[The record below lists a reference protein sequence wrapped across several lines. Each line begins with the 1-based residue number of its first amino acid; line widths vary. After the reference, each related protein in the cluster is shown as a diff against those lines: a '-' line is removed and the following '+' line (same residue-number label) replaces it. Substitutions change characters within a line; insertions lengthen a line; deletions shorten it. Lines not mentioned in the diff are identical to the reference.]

1 MCKPCRK
8 TLEAYLTS
16 ICADTLETCYT
27 IYLSYRCKY
36 CFLCMHCPSIL
47 CMQSRKKLGLWIS
60 LSIFFFFLGIFG
72 GDKIVEFAQCCKL
85 IILFYLYLC
94 NIALG
99 DSCHQRI
106 K

>member
-1 MCKPCRK
+1 MLTLWKLVTQFICHIDVNIAFYVCIAQVFCACRVERN
-8 TLEAYLTS
+8 LDFGSLYL
-16 ICADTLETCYT
+16 
-27 IYLSYRCKY
+27 
-36 CFLCMHCPSIL
+36 
-47 CMQSRKKLGLWIS
+47 
-60 LSIFFFFLGIFG
+60 FFLGIFG